1 MKASSNRPV
10 PPETTPHVGA
20 RFIAPWAADNPP
32 SSPSAPAAPAAW
44 PPKGGRSP
52 LGGQQVTD
60 PQSGAGARVGAV
72 HFAAASFAARK
83 PRAAARLADPFADPA
98 TQKIWAE
105 EHALAFTVAGMAR
118 DDILAAL
125 RDGLTEVIAGKLSRE
140 EWLEG
145 ARARLIKAGYWRE
158 EGEKGGITPSRL
170 QLIFDTNTANAY
182 HGGRWQRLE
191 ERRETHPYLMYL
203 TKRDHRVRPEHRA
216 WEGLILPIDHPF
228 WQTHFPPNGFRC
240 RCAVLGV
247 TQAEYDQ
254 LKRDGGQFAGGT
266 VKFDNDVDADLESL
280 DPGFAYNPGIPGSRA
295 AALQRLAEEKA
306 ARAAVRAAT
315 IAAQGDSDQSAPSTT
330 PKRTT
335 SAQQDAP
342 APLVLTKRTDK
353 TSIPEAARDANP
365 HYKEIAEAYDEY
377 KRILHEQEAISGY
390 GDGYMTWWA
399 KDDERD
405 AAYKKYRHLYD
416 AYARNCQRCVVAYE
430 LRRQGYDVTALPALG
445 NDDILKKNWDKLF
458 IDQDP
463 VPVGGEGMSTAEA
476 LANLEAE
483 IASYGEGSRSI
494 VAVKW
499 KRRKNDKDE
508 DDVAGHVF
516 IAERRNGRT
525 VFVDP
530 QTGKVEYDSWKKR
543 FDPSWVKISR
553 IDGKDP
559 NPQYLSRAVK
569 EGR

>member
-1 MKASSNRPV
+1 MKASSNRPRAA
-10 PPETTPHVGA
+10 A
-20 RFIAPWAADNPP
+20 RLASLSEGGVTAAGGDGG
-32 SSPSAPAAPAAW
+32 SAP
-44 PPKGGRSP
+44 
-52 LGGQQVTD
+52 
-60 PQSGAGARVGAV
+60 
-72 HFAAASFAARK
+72 ASFAARK
-83 PRAAARLADPFADPA
+83 PRAAARLATPNLDPA

-145 ARARLIKAGYWRE
+145 ARARLVKAGYWRE

-254 LKRDGGQFAGGT
+254 LRRDGGQFAGGT
-266 VKFDNDVDADLESL
+266 VKFDNDIDADLEAL

-306 ARAAVRAAT
+306 ARQTAKSAETAITPALPKT
-315 IAAQGDSDQSAPSTT
+315 APS
-330 PKRTT
+330 P
-335 SAQQDAP
+335 AAP
-342 APLVLTKRTDK
+342 DPGFEHFPSTDR
-353 TSIPEAARDANP
+353 TSIKDAAREANAEGLAKVEAALEKRRFLRRELDAMIRDHADI
-365 HYKEIAEAYDEY
+365 IALKAKKDELNRAIEEYEQLFYAY
-377 KRILHEQEAISGY
+377 H
-390 GDGYMTWWA
+390 T
-399 KDDERD
+399 
-405 AAYKKYRHLYD
+405 
-416 AYARNCQRCVVAYE
+416 NCQRCVVAYV
-430 LRRQGYDVTALPALG
+430 LRRQGYDVVALPWAG
-445 NDDILKKNWDKLF
+445 KDDAVFQAYNHLYSTGTNPDWVVADQEMVSVGSRNKKK
-458 IDQDP
+458 
-463 VPVGGEGMSTAEA
+463 A
-476 LANLEAE
+476 LANLDAE
-483 IASYGEGSRSI
+483 LERYGEGAQAFVVFLKKGST
-494 VAVKW
+494 W
-499 KRRKNDKDE
+499 
-508 DDVAGHVF
+508 GHTF
-516 IAERRNGRT
+516 IAERQNGRT

-530 QTGKVEYDSWKKR
+530 QTGKVEYDSWKDEFAPTSLKVAR
-543 FDPSWVKISR
+543 VDVKKINVQKLL
-553 IDGKDP
+553 DV
-559 NPQYLSRAVK
+559 VK
-569 EGR
+569 EAR